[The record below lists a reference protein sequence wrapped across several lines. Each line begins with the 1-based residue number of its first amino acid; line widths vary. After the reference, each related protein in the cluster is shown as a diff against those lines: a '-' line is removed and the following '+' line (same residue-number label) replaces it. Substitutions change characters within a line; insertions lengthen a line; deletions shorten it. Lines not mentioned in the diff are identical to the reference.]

1 MIADPSVIKVP
12 ERILVVDDDTEIRDA
27 LCAAL
32 QYEGYEVHIA
42 VNGKEAVERAQR
54 LKPNLILMDVQM
66 PVIDGIEATRK
77 LKEDPVTV
85 HIPILMVTVLDKK
98 ENIVKALE
106 AGAIDY
112 VTKPFFMP
120 ELTAR
125 VKAVLTLKKHY
136 DESIEVKKQLNI
148 SEEKYRLVVDNASEA
163 IVVIQDGM
171 SRFFNPKIRE
181 FMRCSRKD
189 LASRPFVDF
198 VHSEDQ
204 AKASE
209 YFTELLEGEGAA
221 RIFDFRV
228 VNKRGGIKWLE
239 ANGVLINW
247 EGKPATLN
255 FLTDVTERKQAQEEK
270 ETIQYQLLQAQKMEA
285 VGTLAGGVAHDF
297 NNLLQVIQGYG
308 QMLLHD
314 ENQDER
320 AHQALVRIVGAAK
333 RGANLTQQLLTFSR
347 AVDSDRRPLDLNHEV
362 KKVKKLLERT
372 IPKMINIDL
381 DLTDNLKIVNADP
394 TQVEQVLMNLAV
406 NAKDAMP
413 EGGKLLIKTENAI
426 LNDEVCRLHPD
437 ATPWVYAL
445 LTVSDSGHG
454 MDSETQE
461 HIFEP
466 FYTTK
471 DVDKG
476 TGLGLAMVYGIVKNH
491 NGFISC
497 SSDPGEGTTFKI
509 YLPTLDREVQ
519 VVDEEEA
526 QAPIK
531 KGSET
536 ILLVD
541 DEELIRDLVVQVLGE
556 SGYTV
561 ITAPDGKSGLNLYGE
576 QQAQIDLV
584 ILDLIMPEMGGRKCL
599 EELIKM
605 DPQARV
611 LIASGYAL
619 DGPAIEAIKT
629 GARGHI
635 SKPYDIKE
643 MLRVI
648 RAVLDHN

>member
-1 MIADPSVIKVP
+1 
-12 ERILVVDDDTEIRDA
+12 
-27 LCAAL
+27 
-32 QYEGYEVHIA
+32 
-42 VNGKEAVERAQR
+42 
-54 LKPNLILMDVQM
+54 
-66 PVIDGIEATRK
+66 
-77 LKEDPVTV
+77 
-85 HIPILMVTVLDKK
+85 
-98 ENIVKALE
+98 
-106 AGAIDY
+106 
-112 VTKPFFMP
+112 
-120 ELTAR
+120 
-125 VKAVLTLKKHY
+125 
-136 DESIEVKKQLNI
+136 
-148 SEEKYRLVVDNASEA
+148 
-163 IVVIQDGM
+163 
-171 SRFFNPKIRE
+171 
-181 FMRCSRKD
+181 MRCSSKD
-189 LASRPFVDF
+189 LTSRPFVDF
-198 VHSEDQ
+198 VHPEDQ

-209 YFTELLEGEGAA
+209 YFKELLEGKGEA

-239 ANGVLINW
+239 ANGVLISW

-270 ETIQYQLLQAQKMEA
+270 EKIQYQLLQAQKMEA
-285 VGTLAGGVAHDF
+285 VGTLAGGISHDF

-314 ENQDER
+314 ANHDER

-333 RGANLTQQLLTFSR
+333 RGADLTQQLLTFSR

-362 KKVKKLLERT
+362 KKVKTLLERT
-372 IPKMINIDL
+372 IPKMIHIDL
-381 DLTDNLKIVNADP
+381 DLADNLRIVNADS
-394 TQVEQVLMNLAV
+394 TQVEQILMNLAV

-413 EGGKLLIKTENAI
+413 EGGKLLIKTEDAI

-497 SSDPGEGTTFKI
+497 TSDPGEGTTFKI

-519 VVDEEEA
+519 VADEKEA
-526 QAPIK
+526 RAPIM

-541 DEELIRDLVVQVLGE
+541 DEEFIRDLVVQVLGE

-561 ITAPDGKSGLNLYGE
+561 ITAPDGKSGLKLYGE
-576 QQAQIDLV
+576 QQARIDLV

-599 EELIKM
+599 EELLKM
-605 DPQARV
+605 DPQVSV

-619 DGPAIEAIKT
+619 DGPAIEAIKA

-635 SKPYDIKE
+635 SKPYDLKE

-648 RAVLDHN
+648 REVLDNN

>member
-1 MIADPSVIKVP
+1 
-12 ERILVVDDDTEIRDA
+12 
-27 LCAAL
+27 
-32 QYEGYEVHIA
+32 
-42 VNGKEAVERAQR
+42 
-54 LKPNLILMDVQM
+54 
-66 PVIDGIEATRK
+66 
-77 LKEDPVTV
+77 
-85 HIPILMVTVLDKK
+85 
-98 ENIVKALE
+98 
-106 AGAIDY
+106 
-112 VTKPFFMP
+112 
-120 ELTAR
+120 
-125 VKAVLTLKKHY
+125 
-136 DESIEVKKQLNI
+136 
-148 SEEKYRLVVDNASEA
+148 
-163 IVVIQDGM
+163 
-171 SRFFNPKIRE
+171 
-181 FMRCSRKD
+181 
-189 LASRPFVDF
+189 
-198 VHSEDQ
+198 
-204 AKASE
+204 
-209 YFTELLEGEGAA
+209 
-221 RIFDFRV
+221 
-228 VNKRGGIKWLE
+228 
-239 ANGVLINW
+239 
-247 EGKPATLN
+247 
-255 FLTDVTERKQAQEEK
+255 
-270 ETIQYQLLQAQKMEA
+270 MEA

-320 AHQALVRIVGAAK
+320 AHEALVRIVGAAK
-333 RGANLTQQLLTFSR
+333 RGADLTQQLLTFSR

-362 KKVKKLLERT
+362 TKVKTLLERT

-381 DLTDNLKIVNADP
+381 DLADNLRIVNADP
-394 TQVEQVLMNLAV
+394 TQVEQIVMNLAV

-454 MDSETQE
+454 MDSEIQE

-471 DVDKG
+471 DVDNG

-497 SSDPGEGTTFKI
+497 TSDPGDGTTFKI

-519 VVDEEEA
+519 VVDEKEA
-526 QAPIK
+526 RAPIM

-561 ITAPDGKSGLNLYGE
+561 LTAPDGKSGLKLYGE

-599 EELIKM
+599 EELLKM

-648 RAVLDHN
+648 RQVLDCN

>member
-1 MIADPSVIKVP
+1 
-12 ERILVVDDDTEIRDA
+12 
-27 LCAAL
+27 
-32 QYEGYEVHIA
+32 
-42 VNGKEAVERAQR
+42 
-54 LKPNLILMDVQM
+54 
-66 PVIDGIEATRK
+66 
-77 LKEDPVTV
+77 
-85 HIPILMVTVLDKK
+85 
-98 ENIVKALE
+98 
-106 AGAIDY
+106 
-112 VTKPFFMP
+112 MP
-120 ELTAR
+120 EMTAR

-163 IVVIQDGM
+163 ILVIQDGI

-181 FMRCSRKD
+181 FIRCSSKD
-189 LASRPFVDF
+189 LTSRPFVDF
-198 VHSEDQ
+198 IHPEDQ

-209 YFTELLEGEGAA
+209 YFKELLEGEGAA

-228 VNKRGGIKWLE
+228 VNKRGGVKWLE
-239 ANGVLINW
+239 ANGVLISW
-247 EGKPATLN
+247 EDKPATLN

-270 ETIQYQLLQAQKMEA
+270 EKIQYQLLQAQKMEA
-285 VGTLAGGVAHDF
+285 VGAD
-297 NNLLQVIQGYG
+297 
-308 QMLLHD
+308 
-314 ENQDER
+314 
-320 AHQALVRIVGAAK
+320 
-333 RGANLTQQLLTFSR
+333 LTQQLLTFSR

-362 KKVKKLLERT
+362 KKVNTLLERT

-381 DLTDNLKIVNADP
+381 DLADNLRIVNADS
-394 TQVEQVLMNLAV
+394 TQVEQILMNLAV

-413 EGGKLLIKTENAI
+413 EGGKLLIKTENAV

-445 LTVSDSGHG
+445 LTVSDNGHG
-454 MDSETQE
+454 MAEETLE

-497 SSDPGEGTTFKI
+497 TSDPGEGTIFKI

-519 VVDEEEA
+519 VADEKEA
-526 QAPIK
+526 RAPIM

-541 DEELIRDLVVQVLGE
+541 DEELIRDLVVQVLDE

-561 ITAPDGKSGLNLYGE
+561 ITAPDGKSGLKLYGE
-576 QQAQIDLV
+576 QQARIDLV

-599 EELIKM
+599 AELLKM
-605 DPQARV
+605 DPQVRV

-619 DGPAIEAIKT
+619 DGPAIEAIKA

-648 RAVLDHN
+648 REVLDHN